1 MPPMTSTTTAS
12 PRNYEFSAA
21 ENVIIRQLVDAM
33 RFVSAASLAVAGFV
47 LILGVIGL
55 VTQGMS
61 ALGAAAGQF
70 AQALV
75 FALIGLWLQ
84 RAVDAFTRVVE
95 TSGDDITHLLHAIR
109 ELARVFSLQRTALV
123 VAIIVLVMAIGVHGL
138 LSLA

>member
-1 MPPMTSTTTAS
+1 MPSATPH
-12 PRNYEFSAA
+12 NYEFSAP

-33 RFVSAASLAVAGFV
+33 RFVAAASLAVGAFA

-55 VTQGMS
+55 VSGG
-61 ALGAAAGQF
+61 GANIGPAIGQF

-75 FALIGLWLQ
+75 FVLIGVWLQ
-84 RAVDAFTRVVE
+84 RAVDAFSRIVD

-109 ELARVFSLQRTALV
+109 ELTRVFSLQRT
-123 VAIIVLVMAIGVHGL
+123 VLVLAILLLILAIGVQGL